1 MKDRL
6 EDIKKEWS
14 VSNEKLIVR
23 EKDVENMDIE
33 LFRLKR
39 LL

>member
-6 EDIKKEWS
+6 DDIKKEWS
-14 VSNEKLIVR
+14 ASNEKLIAR